1 MTDFKPQSFEGPFTS
16 ATSSWKL
23 ENVHEYL
30 TGEGVVIAILDTG
43 IDKDHEA
50 FKEKFEQR
58 AIVEFNFVGDNV
70 AAFSKPETHGTM
82 AAFVAA
88 GKGFTAMHKQRGEE
102 IAPRPIPSGIAP
114 NAKLI
119 ICRVGTPYKVDHI
132 IKALEYLIEMKKMQ
146 QKKPKDEQ
154 NSSDWGV
161 DVISMSFGVINDIQT
176 PTSKI
181 MIDRIQRQIEELY
194 ILKVVVVASAGNYGD
209 NRKILF
215 PANHE
220 SVFSVGALDEYNKLA
235 KMNPSGDVN
244 VYAPGIGIAAP
255 LVHIPDGVEK
265 TRGSSCATPAI
276 AGLVALKIQFERDK
290 CKLLKDTSNHRVREI
305 LIGTNI
311 DHFNMN
317 QVFQDMRKDV
327 KRPNV
332 LDPYNY
338 FKNNCRLNIE

>member
-23 ENVHEYL
+23 QNVHEYL

-43 IDKDHEA
+43 IDKNHEA

-88 GKGFTAMHKQRGEE
+88 GKGFTAMLKQGEK
-102 IAPRPIPSGIAP
+102 IIPCPIPSGVAP

-119 ICRVGTPYKVDHI
+119 ICRVGTPYKVEYT

-161 DVISMSFGVINDIQT
+161 DVVSMSFGVTNDT
-176 PTSKI
+176 LTSTREIVIK
-181 MIDRIQRQIEELY
+181 MQGLIEELSN
-194 ILKVVVVASAGNYGD
+194 LKVIVVAAAGNYGD
-209 NRKILF
+209 NEKILF
-215 PANHE
+215 PANHQN
-220 SVFSVGALDEYNKLA
+220 VFSVGVLSKYNRPA
-235 KMNPSGDVN
+235 AMTPSGDVN

-255 LVHIPDGVEK
+255 LVHIPDGVE
-265 TRGSSCATPAI
+265 TAHGTSCATPAI

-290 CKLLKDTSNHRVREI
+290 CKLLKDVSNYRVQEI
-305 LIGTNI
+305 LTGESV
-311 DHFNMN
+311 DFYNMN
-317 QVFQDMRKDV
+317 KVFKDMRTDV
-327 KRPNV
+327 DRPNV

-338 FKNNCRLNIE
+338 FKIKCRLNIK